1 VVVTALGFGTADG
14 GTVAPVPAVAGT
26 EYGGV
31 GGVAEDPSIGE
42 MLPVNARRR
51 GGIEGAGEVSG
62 LRLGVRL

>member
-1 VVVTALGFGTADG
+1 
-14 GTVAPVPAVAGT
+14 VAGT

-51 GGIEGAGEVSG
+51 GGIEGVGGVSG